1 MGLKD
6 RKGDSGQEQSARE
19 GKALGNVI
27 AKHGLER
34 RLSGSDLKLLE
45 EVWNHREASHLAKQF
60 WKKSG
65 LSPESALGRMV
76 KADLEKQAYEH
87 YSALRNSFFAR
98 ATVKSLPEKT
108 LKALESVL

>member
-6 RKGDSGQEQSARE
+6 RKGDSGDEQSARE
-19 GKALGNVI
+19 WKTLGNVI

-45 EVWNHREASHLAKQF
+45 EVWNHREVFHLAKQF
-60 WKKSG
+60 WRKSG
-65 LSPESALGRMV
+65 LSPESALGHV
-76 KADLEKQAYEH
+76 LQADLEKKAYED
-87 YSALRNSFFAR
+87 YSVLRNSFFAR